1 MLRDLMSETNWRTFL
16 AQRIGIYESS
26 MCIESAQGLLEKVS
40 LLSSQAKAYQIKN
53 ISKLLASI
61 RLNK

>member
-1 MLRDLMSETNWRTFL
+1 
-16 AQRIGIYESS
+16 